1 MKKILICVVC
11 ILLSALFIAAMPMEG
26 EEKLYDNVIRL
37 HVLANSD
44 SEEDQALKLKVRD
57 AILKEYS
64 DVLSSAETI
73 DTAKEKVEVLLSN
86 IKDTATKTLAEEGCD
101 YHVEVLLGEEY
112 YPKREYDNFHFPAGN
127 YISLRIV
134 IGEGEGKNWW
144 CVLFPPLCLST
155 AYGDSVVQNE
165 ESIPVGLSPE
175 QYKIITKSDDVK
187 YVVKFK
193 VLEILEGI
201 FEK

>member
-1 MKKILICVVC
+1 MKKIVLTLAC
-11 ILLSALFIAAMPMEG
+11 ILLATLFIAAMPMSG

-37 HVLANSD
+37 HILANSN

-57 AILKEYS
+57 KILLEYS
-64 DVLSSAETI
+64 D
-73 DTAKEKVEVLLSN
+73 
-86 IKDTATKTLAEEGCD
+86 TLAALHSVDDARQDISAMMDEILVTAQNVVREEGYEYD
-101 YHVEVLLGEEY
+101 LTISLGTEY
-112 YPKREYDNFHFPAGN
+112 YPQREYDELHFPAGN
-127 YISLRIV
+127 YTSLQIV
-134 IGEGEGKNWW
+134 IGSGEGKNWW
-144 CVLFPPLCLST
+144 CVLFPPLCVAT
-155 AYGDSVVQNE
+155 AYGDSVIADD
-165 ESIPVGLSPE
+165 SIPVGLTPE